1 MIISHNHGRGKKIHL
16 LLDDEYIITQ
26 TNKGEPVVTNGK
38 APSGKS
44 YMEIARRI
52 LGENVEVNIPG
63 RNEGFFSKI
72 KSFFSKG
79 KH

>member
-1 MIISHNHGRGKKIHL
+1 MSHVSSFLISIDLLIVHGSCIISELAVKSSI
-16 LLDDEYIITQ
+16 YVFT
-26 TNKGEPVVTNGK
+26 
-38 APSGKS
+38 PSGKS